1 MKKFFRILV
10 IVAIMGLF
18 GWTIVYLYGKSREK
32 PELYKTESPFISDIV
47 RKTVATGKVVPRKEV
62 EVKPQI
68 SGILQKLY
76 VEEGQLV
83 KEGDLIARVKIIP
96 NMISLNEAEYR
107 LETAKNNFSDAKKDF
122 ERQKVMFET
131 GVIPEAEFQKYQ
143 LEYANAKEELGA
155 AENNLQLI
163 KEGVTSKSEESTNTL
178 IRSTISGMILD
189 IPVEEGKSVIETN
202 TFSEGTTIA
211 IVADMGEMIFEGKVD
226 ETEVG
231 KINPGMNLDIS
242 IGAIDNQ
249 RFDAILEFI
258 APKGEEENGA
268 IQFEIEAAVKL
279 KNDFF
284 IRSGYSANA
293 DIVLEKRDSVM
304 VIPESL
310 IKFENDSAFVEVE
323 VGDQIFEKRYIQ
335 TGLSDGI
342 NIEITEGLTMD
353 DHIKGQKKKDS

>member
-1 MKKFFRILV
+1 
-10 IVAIMGLF
+10 
-18 GWTIVYLYGKSREK
+18 VYLYGKSREK
-32 PELYKTESPFISDIV
+32 PELYTTESPFVSDVV

-62 EVKPQI
+62 EIKPQI

-76 VEEGQLV
+76 VEEGQMV

-107 LETAKNNFSDAKKDF
+107 LETAKNNFNDAKKDYN
-122 ERQKVMFET
+122 RQKLMFET

-143 LEYANAKEELGA
+143 LEYANAEEEMEA

-178 IRSTISGMILD
+178 IRSTITGMVLD

-231 KINPGMNLDIS
+231 KITPGMNLEIS
-242 IGAIDNQ
+242 IGAIDDQ
-249 RFDAILEFI
+249 KFDAKLEFI

-268 IQFEIEAAVKL
+268 IQFEIEAAVEL
-279 KNDFF
+279 KRDFF

-310 IKFENDSAFVEVE
+310 IKFEDDSAFVEIE
-323 VGDQIFEKRYIQ
+323 IGEQIVEKRYIQ

-342 NIEITEGLTMD
+342 NIEIIDGLTMD
-353 DHIKGQKKKDS
+353 DKIKAQQKKDS

>member
-1 MKKFFRILV
+1 MKKIFRIFV
-10 IVAIMGLF
+10 VVAILGVF
-18 GWTIVYLYGKSREK
+18 GWTIVYLYGKSRDN
-32 PELYKTESPFISDIV
+32 PEVFNTETPFISDVV

-62 EVKPQI
+62 DIKPQI

-76 VEEGQLV
+76 VEEGQMV

-96 NMISLNEAEYR
+96 NMITLNEAEYR
-107 LETAKNNFSDAKKDF
+107 LETAKNNYEDAEKDF
-122 ERQKVMFET
+122 KRQNQMFEN

-143 LEYANAKEELGA
+143 LEFDNAKEELDA

-178 IRSTISGMILD
+178 IRSTINGMVLD

-211 IVADMGEMIFEGKVD
+211 IVADMDEMIFEGKVD

-231 KINPGMNLDIS
+231 KINPGMNLGIS
-242 IGAIDNQ
+242 IGAIDETK
-249 RFDAILEFI
+249 FDAILEFI

-268 IQFEIEAAVKL
+268 IQFEIEAAVRL
-279 KNDFF
+279 KDTYF

-293 DIVLEKRDSVM
+293 DIVLERRDSVM

-310 IKFENDSAFVEVE
+310 IKFENDSAYVEVE
-323 VGDQIFEKRYIQ
+323 IGEQVFEKRYIK

-342 NIEITEGLTMD
+342 NIEILEGLSMED
-353 DHIKGQKKKDS
+353 RVKAQLKKEG

>member
-32 PELYKTESPFISDIV
+32 PKLYTTESPFISDVV

-62 EVKPQI
+62 EIKPQI

-76 VEEGQLV
+76 VEEGQMV
-83 KEGDLIARVKIIP
+83 EEGDLIARVKIIP

-107 LETAKNNFSDAKKDF
+107 LETSKNNFNDAKKDYN
-122 ERQKVMFET
+122 RQKLMFET

-143 LEYANAKEELGA
+143 LEYANAEEEMEA

-178 IRSTISGMILD
+178 IRSTITGMVLD

-231 KINPGMNLDIS
+231 KITPGMNLEIS
-242 IGAIDNQ
+242 IGAIDDQ
-249 RFDAILEFI
+249 KFDAILEFI

-268 IQFEIEAAVKL
+268 IQFEIEAAVEL
-279 KNDFF
+279 KRDFF

-310 IKFENDSAFVEVE
+310 IKFEDDSAFVEIE
-323 VGDQIFEKRYIQ
+323 IGEQIFEKRYIQ

-342 NIEITEGLTMD
+342 NIEITDGLTMD
-353 DHIKGQKKKDS
+353 DKIKAQQKKDS

>member
-1 MKKFFRILV
+1 MKKVLRIVL
-10 IVAIMGLF
+10 IVAILGIF
-18 GWTIVYLYGKSREK
+18 GWTIVYLYGKSKDEPEIYETEK
-32 PELYKTESPFISDIV
+32 AIISDVV

-62 EVKPQI
+62 EIKPQI

-76 VEEGQLV
+76 VEEGQMV

-107 LETAKNNFSDAKKDF
+107 LETAKNNYDDANINYT
-122 ERQKVMFET
+122 RQKQMFEN
-131 GVIPEAEFQKYQ
+131 GVIPEAEYQKYQ
-143 LEYANAKEELGA
+143 LEFNNSKEELEA
-155 AENNLQLI
+155 AKNNLQLI

-178 IRSTISGMILD
+178 IRSTITGMVLD

-211 IVADMGEMIFEGKVD
+211 IVADMDEMIFEGKVD

-231 KINPGMNLDIS
+231 KIHTGMNLDIS
-242 IGAIDNQ
+242 IGAIDDA
-249 RFDAILEFI
+249 RFGAILEFI

-279 KNDFF
+279 QETYF

-293 DIVLEKRDSVM
+293 DIVLERSDSVM

-323 VGDQIFEKRYIQ
+323 TGEQIFEKRYIR
-335 TGLSDGI
+335 TGISDGL
-342 NIEITEGLTMD
+342 NIEVVEGLTLD
-353 DHIKGQKKKDS
+353 DNIKSRLKTSD

>member
-1 MKKFFRILV
+1 MRKVVRIFV
-10 IVAIMGLF
+10 IVAIFGLF
-18 GWTIVYLYGKSREK
+18 GWTIFYLYGKSKEK
-32 PELYKTESPFISDIV
+32 PVEYEIGSPFISNVI

-62 EVKPQI
+62 EIKPQV

-76 VEEGQLV
+76 VEEGQMV

-107 LETAKNNFSDAKKDF
+107 LETSKNNFNDAKKNY
-122 ERQKVMFET
+122 ERQKQMFQT
-131 GVIPEAEFQKYQ
+131 GVIPEAEYQKYQ
-143 LEYANAKEELGA
+143 LEYANAREELTA

-163 KEGVTSKSEESTNTL
+163 REGVTSKSEESTNTL
-178 IRSTISGMILD
+178 IRSTITGMVLD

-211 IVADMGEMIFEGKVD
+211 IVADMQEMIFEGKVD

-231 KINPGMNLDIS
+231 KIVPGMNLDIS
-242 IGAIDNQ
+242 IGAIDNEK
-249 RFDAILEFI
+249 FDALLEFI
-258 APKGEEENGA
+258 APKGVEENGA

-279 KNDFF
+279 KQNIF

-293 DIVLEKRDSVM
+293 DIVLERRDSVM

-310 IKFENDSAFVEVE
+310 IKFEKDSAFVEVE
-323 VGDQIFEKRYIQ
+323 TGLQNYEKRYIQ

-342 NIEITEGLTMD
+342 NIEIMSGLTMD
-353 DHIKGQKKKDS
+353 DRIKGQKKQ

>member
-32 PELYKTESPFISDIV
+32 PEVYETETPFISDVI
-47 RKTVATGKVVPRKEV
+47 RKTVATGKVVPRNEV
-62 EVKPQI
+62 EIKPQI

-76 VEEGQLV
+76 VEEGQKV

-107 LETAKNNFSDAKKDF
+107 LETAKNNFNDAKKDF
-122 ERQKVMFET
+122 ERQKMMYET
-131 GVIPEAEFQKYQ
+131 GVIPEAEFQNYQ
-143 LEYANAKEELGA
+143 LEYANAQEEMTA

-178 IRSTISGMILD
+178 IRSTITGMVLD

-211 IVADMGEMIFEGKVD
+211 VVADMGEMIFEGKVD

-231 KINPGMNLDIS
+231 KINPGMNLEIS
-242 IGAIDNQ
+242 IGAIDDA
-249 RFDAILEFI
+249 RFDAQLEFI

-268 IQFEIEAAVKL
+268 IQFEIEAAVEL
-279 KNDFF
+279 QKNFF

-293 DIVLEKRDSVM
+293 DIVLERRDSVM

-310 IKFENDSAFVEVE
+310 IKFEDDSAFVEVE
-323 VGDQIFEKRYIQ
+323 TAEQVYEKRYIK

-342 NIEITEGLTMD
+342 NIEVLDGLSID
-353 DHIKGQKKKDS
+353 DRIKGKQKG